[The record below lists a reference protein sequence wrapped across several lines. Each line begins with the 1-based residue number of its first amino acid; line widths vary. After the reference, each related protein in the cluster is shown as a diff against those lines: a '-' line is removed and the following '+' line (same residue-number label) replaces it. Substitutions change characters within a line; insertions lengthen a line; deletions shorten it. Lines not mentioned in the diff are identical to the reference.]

1 VTIDLLARAQAG
13 DEASFAELVEPYRRE
28 LHVHCYRIL
37 GSTQDAEDALQETLL
52 AAWRSLGGF
61 EGRASLR
68 TWLYRVATNHCLN
81 TLRSARRRPRSFEE
95 RPDLLLPQAT
105 PASEPFWLEPYPDRL
120 LDELPDTTPGPDAR
134 YELREAISLA
144 FVTALQ
150 LLPAR
155 QRGVLILR
163 DVLGFHAAEVAA
175 MLETSEE
182 SVTSALKRARA
193 TLEQRLRDSR
203 KPPPPPNSPD
213 ERTVIERMTRAF
225 ESSDVDGLVALLTE
239 DVRISMPPLPFEYV
253 GLAAATSLIIA
264 ATPDPP
270 SRRRLAHTR
279 ANGQPAFGMYVL
291 DEPTGVFRAV
301 GLIVVTL
308 AADRIAELT
317 RFEAGVLPQFG
328 LPRSLP
334 D

>member
-1 VTIDLLARAQAG
+1 MMDLLAQAQAG
-13 DEASFAELVEPYRRE
+13 DEASFAELAAPYRRE
-28 LHVHCYRIL
+28 LHLHCYRIL

-52 AAWRSLGGF
+52 AAWRSLNSF

-68 TWLYRVATNHCLN
+68 TWLYRIATNHCRN
-81 TLRSARRRPRSFEE
+81 ALRAASRRPRSYED
-95 RPDLLLPQAT
+95 RPDLLLPEAT

-120 LDELPDTTPGPDAR
+120 LAELPDATPGPDAR
-134 YELREAISLA
+134 YELHEAISLA

-150 LLPAR
+150 LLPPR

-175 MLETSEE
+175 MLETSEQ

-193 TLEQRLRDSR
+193 TLQQQLHSGR

-213 ERTVIERMTRAF
+213 ERTVIERLTHAF

-239 DVRISMPPLPFEYV
+239 DVRLSMPPLPFEYV
-253 GLAAATSLIIA
+253 GLAAATRFLSA
-264 ATPDPP
+264 ATLDPP
-270 SRRRLAHTR
+270 RRRRLAHTR

-291 DEPTGVFRAV
+291 DEATRVFRAV

-308 AADRIAELT
+308 AADRVVELT
-317 RFEAGVLPQFG
+317 RFEAGVLPTFG

-334 D
+334 G